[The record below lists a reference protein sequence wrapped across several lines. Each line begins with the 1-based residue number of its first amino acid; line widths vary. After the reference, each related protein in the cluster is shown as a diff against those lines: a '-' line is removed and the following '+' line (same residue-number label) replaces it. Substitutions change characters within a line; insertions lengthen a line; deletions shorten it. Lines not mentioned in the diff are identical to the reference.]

1 MTGDESDIS
10 AGRYYQT
17 NYRMKDFIL
26 LGNKQSAT
34 LKSMWPYVMEGAVRY
49 GYTSPKSFLAP
60 DGSEEK
66 NLAGLS
72 RWYTTLPVQ
81 KECRLTLTKS
91 YYADPSQYPH
101 YEGFDAI
108 EVGFV
113 KDIPYDYFG
122 VIGVPVTYLD
132 NQHPDFEI
140 VGASTGTGGPL
151 INGILAHQQDLR
163 IKGRTKDSPT
173 RIFIKRRSL

>member
-1 MTGDESDIS
+1 M
-10 AGRYYQT
+10 
-17 NYRMKDFIL
+17 
-26 LGNKQSAT
+26 
-34 LKSMWPYVMEGAVRY
+34 
-49 GYTSPKSFLAP
+49 
-60 DGSEEK
+60 
-66 NLAGLS
+66 
-72 RWYTTLPVQ
+72 
-81 KECRLTLTKS
+81 LTKS

-113 KDIPYDYFG
+113 KDIPYDYYG

-151 INGILAHQQDLR
+151 TNGILAHQQDLR
-163 IKGRTKDSPT
+163 LKGRAKDSPT